1 MVVAPLVTLNNG
13 HKCPQLGLGT
23 WLSAPGEVQ
32 NAIKHAIDVGYRHID
47 CAMLYGN
54 EKEIGEAIREK
65 IADGTVKREELF
77 VVTKL
82 WNTFHETEK
91 VVPTCK
97 KSLENFGLDYL
108 DLYLIHWPVAQRI
121 KGELNINLPFKDAVG
136 IDYDY
141 VDTWKGMEECVRL
154 GLAKSIGLSNFNSAQ
169 VQRVLDNATIKP
181 AMNQIEVTPN
191 LNQKKLIKFCT
202 DRGVHITAY
211 SPFGS
216 PARPWAKPG
225 DPVLKLDD
233 PKLITIGEKYNKS
246 SSQVILR
253 YLIQLAAIPIPK
265 SSNPK
270 RIELNLDV
278 FDFNLN
284 EEDMAVVDSFN
295 CNGRAVSADEL
306 KGLPHYPFEGVEF

>member
-1 MVVAPLVTLNNG
+1 MVKAPLVTLNNG
-13 HKCPQLGLGT
+13 LTCPQLGLGT

-32 NAIKHAIDVGYRHID
+32 RAVKHAIDIGYRHFD

-54 EKEIGEAIREK
+54 EKEIGEGIREK

-77 VVTKL
+77 IVTKL
-82 WNTFHETEK
+82 WNTFHEREK

-108 DLYLIHWPVAQRI
+108 DLYLIHWPVAEKI
-121 KGELNINLPFKDAVG
+121 HGELDIHLPFKGAVG

-141 VDTWKGMEECVRL
+141 VDTWKGMEGCVQQ
-154 GLAKSIGLSNFNSAQ
+154 GIAKSIGLSNFNSKQ
-169 VQRVLDNATIKP
+169 VERVLQNATIKP
-181 AMNQIEVTPN
+181 VMNQIEVTPN
-191 LNQKKLIKFCT
+191 LNQRKLIKFCM
-202 DRGVHITAY
+202 DRDVKITAY

-233 PKLITIGEKYNKS
+233 PKLVNIGKKYEKTAC
-246 SSQVILR
+246 QVILR
-253 YLIQLAAIPIPK
+253 YLIQLGVIPIPK
-265 SSNPK
+265 SSNPG
-270 RIELNLDV
+270 RIEQNIDV
-278 FDFNLN
+278 FDFKLSD
-284 EEDMAVVDSFN
+284 EDMKIVDSFN
-295 CNGRAVSADEL
+295 CNGRAVHAEEL